1 MEMRSDLTLE
11 DVISMNNSNKIIFI
25 NSSCDDINYY
35 VNNTIQDWGYPQG
48 FTLKFFNFFRV

>member
-1 MEMRSDLTLE
+1 MRSDLTLE